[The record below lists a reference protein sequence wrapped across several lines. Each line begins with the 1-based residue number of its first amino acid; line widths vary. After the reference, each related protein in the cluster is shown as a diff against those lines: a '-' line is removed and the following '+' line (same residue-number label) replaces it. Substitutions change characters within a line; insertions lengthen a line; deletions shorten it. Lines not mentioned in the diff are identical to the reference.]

1 MWDQGNRQGQP
12 LGDLWLSPLRTTVT
26 RSSPATI
33 GRGTA
38 NIETLV
44 AQSKQTPVTSRLLYR
59 SVDDC
64 IRSIHSMTRFR
75 HWRLST
81 PTGPQLRE
89 MRNCTGLPSSAV
101 MSVLDATVQQIRW
114 LDG

>member
-44 AQSKQTPVTSRLLYR
+44 AQSKQTPVHL
-59 SVDDC
+59 VC
-64 IRSIHSMTRFR
+64 
-75 HWRLST
+75 ST
-81 PTGPQLRE
+81 DPL
-89 MRNCTGLPSSAV
+89 MIA
-101 MSVLDATVQQIRW
+101 LDQFTQ
-114 LDG
+114 